1 MYYFHFILKKVVA
14 IIKIMCYNIMGTH
27 SISQKMQKNYK
38 TGIFMNFEYE
48 LNFFSDVLMKCH
60 IHTAT
65 VSPLDSAESMTDPR
79 FTSIVGFP
87 ADVTVGQ
94 MLGSIEDH
102 TKYKL
107 TNELNLQFVY
117 MRLPLLSEKNIFVI
131 GPYLAAQ
138 PRSKDLLEFCES
150 ARIPLGA
157 QQTLKEYYWS
167 VPVLTEGDRIFVMI
181 DTFCERIWQT
191 SSFAIVEHNKQ
202 QAHSMIRLQSS
213 AYGKSFG
220 EIEANVK
227 MMEARYAFEN
237 EMMRAVS
244 MGQQHK
250 ENLLLLKLNDNLFE
264 RRTADPLRNA
274 KNYCIIMNTLLRKAA
289 ENGGVH
295 PVYID
300 NTSSKFAARIEIL
313 SDVKSCAS
321 LMREMFSSYCRLVY
335 KHSIRRYSPI
345 VQKTI
350 LIVDSDISAELSLN
364 SLAQKQGISA
374 GYLATI
380 FKKETGKTVSEYIKD
395 KRIEHAMYLLGT
407 THLQIQTV
415 ALHCG
420 IMDVQYFSKIF
431 KKKIGKNPR
440 EYREALQR

>member
-1 MYYFHFILKKVVA
+1 M
-14 IIKIMCYNIMGTH
+14 
-27 SISQKMQKNYK
+27 NY
-38 TGIFMNFEYE
+38 EYE
-48 LNFFSDVLMKCH
+48 LNFFSDILKKCH
-60 IHTAT
+60 IHTAIISLLDPAE
-65 VSPLDSAESMTDPR
+65 VMLDSRLA
-79 FTSIVGFP
+79 SIIGFQS
-87 ADVTVGQ
+87 DMTVGQ
-94 MLGSIEDH
+94 ALGMIESN

-107 TNELNLQFVY
+107 TNEFNFQYIY
-117 MRLPLLSEKNIFVI
+117 MRLPLLSEKNILVI
-131 GPYLAAQ
+131 GPYLSAPPTA
-138 PRSKDLLEFCES
+138 KDILEIGER
-150 ARIPLGA
+150 AKIPLGA
-157 QQTLKEYYWS
+157 QKPLREYYSS
-167 VPVLTEGDRIFVMI
+167 VPVLAEGDKIFVMI
-181 DTFCERIWQT
+181 DAFCERVWQT
-191 SSFAIVEHNKQ
+191 PSFAIVELNKKQ
-202 QAHSMIRLQSS
+202 GPS
-213 AYGKSFG
+213 AIQLDPAALGKSFG
-220 EIEANVK
+220 EIEANIK
-227 MMEARYAFEN
+227 MMEMRYSFEN
-237 EMMRAVS
+237 ELIRAVS
-244 MGQQHK
+244 LGQQHK
-250 ENLLLLKLNDNLFE
+250 ENLLVLKLNENMFE

-295 PVYID
+295 PIYID
-300 NTSSKFAARIEIL
+300 STSSKFATRIELL
-313 SDVKSCAS
+313 SDVKSCSS

-364 SLAQKQGISA
+364 NLAQKQGISA

-431 KKKIGKNPR
+431 KKKTGKNPK
-440 EYREALQR
+440 EYREAVKH